1 MGMEK
6 LGRPKLLWLKKVK
19 MGQKKVKQRKKKKN
33 KTGDQGEEAIQ
44 PFEHTCDRK
53 KSDII
58 RTQYFQQQ

>member
-6 LGRPKLLWLKKVK
+6 LGRAKLLWPKKVK
-19 MGQKKVKQRKKKKN
+19 MGQEKVKQRKKN
-33 KTGDQGEEAIQ
+33 QTGDQGEEAIQ